1 MFFPAQLPPLFI
13 GGKLICEPCA
23 EKQKSLVLLKLK
35 SNQKKGARVALT
47 DDYGSE
53 NIDSV
58 SEPGYEVERV
68 VLPQIASIRQ
78 TSELMGLPPYYLR
91 RLCREVP
98 GLAFQSGV
106 KWYINLGRL
115 AEYYNH
121 KREE

>member
-1 MFFPAQLPPLFI
+1 M
-13 GGKLICEPCA
+13 GGKLICESCT
-23 EKQKSLVLLKLK
+23 EKQKSPVHVKLK

-115 AEYYNH
+115 AEYYNR
-121 KREE
+121 KSGE

>member
-1 MFFPAQLPPLFI
+1 MFFSAQLPPLFI
-13 GGKLICEPCA
+13 GGKLIGEPCA
-23 EKQKSLVLLKLK
+23 EKQKSPVLLKLK

-121 KREE
+121 KGEE